1 MARYVALLRG
11 INVGGKNPIRM
22 ADLKACFE
30 QHGFED
36 VATYIQSGNVLF
48 GSSESSGAKLTASIE
63 RMLAAT
69 FAPQASVVLRSRDQM
84 RAIVDGAPEGFGAD
98 PARYRS
104 DVIFLK
110 PPLTPKAAMEQV
122 STREGVDR
130 AWAGTGV
137 LYFERLAAQ
146 AAQSRLTKIVSTPM
160 YQSMTIRNWNTTT
173 ELLRLLQGSSSRC
186 TPTATVLAEPR
197 RSRPPSR
204 GRGP

>member
-48 GSSESSGAKLTASIE
+48 GSSGSSGAKLIARIE
-63 RMLAAT
+63 GMLART
-69 FAPQASVVLRSRDQM
+69 FDYEGSVVLRSRAQM
-84 RAIVDGAPEGFGAD
+84 RAIVDGAPKGFGAH
-98 PARYRS
+98 PTTYRS

-110 PPLTPKAAMEQV
+110 PPLTAKAAMEQV
-122 STREGVDR
+122 STRGGVDR

-137 LYFERLAAQ
+137 LYFERLAAR
-146 AAQSRLTKIVSTPM
+146 AAQSRLTKIVSTPV
-160 YQSMTIRNWNTTT
+160 YQSMTIRNWATTT
-173 ELLRLLQGSSSRC
+173 EVLRLLSMDASV
-186 TPTATVLAEPR
+186 ATLVAN
-197 RSRPPSR
+197 
-204 GRGP
+204 G